1 MACALGGPCLAA
13 AYVTARHPN
22 RARVAAVAS
31 SAAMGSWIV
40 AQVAT
45 IGYRSSLQP
54 LVAATGLTVTRDMW
68 NSNSVTAWLL
78 ASRNR
83 PATGRRAGGR
93 AGPGM
98 DRGLRS

>member
-1 MACALGGPCLAA
+1 MACALGGTCLAA
-13 AYVTARHPN
+13 SYVTARHPN

-31 SAAMGSWIV
+31 SAAMVSWIV

-45 IGYRSSLQP
+45 IGYRSPLQP
-54 LVAATGLTVTRDMW
+54 LVAATGLTVAGDMW
-68 NSNSVTAWLL
+68 NSNSVTVWLL
-78 ASRNR
+78 ARAGNR

-98 DRGLRS
+98 D